1 MNKNIIVYDE
11 FLSNDLFDEVQ
22 TFAETTVKS
31 PNPYLGRTNFCWQDE
46 IRNQSTPVLIIDI
59 DEDGPLYNKLKAEID
74 TKTGLNVE
82 RLMLYIWTKLSYI
95 PWHNDSHAESALTIY
110 LNDYWD
116 PDWGGYFMY
125 KLNNEISAIKPER
138 NLGVI
143 QTGGVPHSVSTLNL
157 DANLR
162 ITLQSF
168 FLRDN

>member
-22 TFAETTVKS
+22 TFAEKTIKS
-31 PNPYLGRTNFCWQDE
+31 PNPYLGRTNFCWPDE
-46 IRNQSTPVLIIDI
+46 IRNQTTPVLIIDI
-59 DEDGPLYNKLKAEID
+59 DENSPLHNKLKAEID
-74 TKTGLNVE
+74 VKTGLNVE
-82 RLMLYIWTKLSYI
+82 QLMLYIWTKLSYI
-95 PWHNDSHAESALTIY
+95 PWHDDSHVESALTIY

-125 KLNNEISAIKPER
+125 KLNNEIKAIKPER

-143 QTGGVPHSVSTLNL
+143 QTGGVHHSVSTVNL

-168 FLRDN
+168 F